1 MSSFS
6 FNFVEDEDLE
16 EQRHPQS
23 SSSNGNPVTMSLSTA
38 LELEI
43 NIVKDV
49 PLPETII
56 ISDGKVSY
64 LPISICDVEFKK
76 CNQHFHSDIDKELDI
91 ISGQYEGGYKS
102 WECCFDLVEYMMNS
116 DFNAGSNCNIGT
128 ALELG
133 CGVAFPGIYA
143 MKLGYKSVVFSD
155 LNEEVLTDL
164 TWPNIYLN
172 CSSLLDATNCSVKC
186 FSGDWLRLS
195 TYLNSI
201 QQSKFDLILSSE
213 TIYSLIS
220 CEKLYYMLDK
230 HLADDGVAL
239 IATKRFYFGVGGG
252 TFELER
258 MVKESQT
265 LSLQVVKSFEDGQSN
280 IRDILSVTRIKR

>member
-1 MSSFS
+1 MSSFA
-6 FNFVEDEDLE
+6 FNFIDEE
-16 EQRHPQS
+16 EVGEQKPS
-23 SSSNGNPVTMSLSTA
+23 VSLPSDENVSTA
-38 LELEI
+38 LA
-43 NIVKDV
+43 NNVKDIQLPGAISLSNCEV
-49 PLPETII
+49 PFLSVPI
-56 ISDGKVSY
+56 GK
-64 LPISICDVEFKK
+64 VEFKK
-76 CNQHFHSDIDKELDI
+76 CNQHFQTDIDKDLDI

-102 WECCFDLVEYMMNS
+102 WECCFDLVQYMMHS
-116 DFNAGSNCNIGT
+116 DFRNILNCNNGT

-172 CSSLLDATNCSVKC
+172 CPSLLNPTECSVKC
-186 FSGDWLRLS
+186 YSGDWLCLS
-195 TYLNSI
+195 SYLNSI
-201 QQSKFDLILSSE
+201 EQNKFDLILSSE
-213 TIYSLIS
+213 TIYSLAS

-230 HLADDGVAL
+230 HLSDSGVAL

-258 MVKESQT
+258 MINETRT
-265 LSLQVVKSFEDGQSN
+265 LSMQLVKSFENGRSN
-280 IRDILSVTRIKR
+280 IRDILSVKRRAE